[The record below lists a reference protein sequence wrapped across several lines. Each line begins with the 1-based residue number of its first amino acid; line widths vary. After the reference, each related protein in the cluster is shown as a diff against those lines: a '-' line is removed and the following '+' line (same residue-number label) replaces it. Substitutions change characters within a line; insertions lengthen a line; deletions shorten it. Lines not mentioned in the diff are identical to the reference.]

1 MVSTSW
7 ELRFGVCHGSALT
20 ILGFDGKPANRR
32 SWSLARREKKTD
44 VKLENWVIL
53 TLTWCY
59 DYLPLYLTWIV
70 SYEDVRVTILN
81 RIITLI
87 HFPVSDL
94 VFAFIFTFNLVLQ
107 RHDDVTSSSFKLKMK
122 VDLKNL

>member
-1 MVSTSW
+1 MLYFQLHLCVVKV
-7 ELRFGVCHGSALT
+7 LD
-20 ILGFDGKPANRR
+20 IDGKPATGR
-32 SWSLARREKKTD
+32 SWSLARLKKKTD
-44 VKLENWVIL
+44 VELENWVIL

-59 DYLPLYLTWIV
+59 DYLPLYLSWIV

-94 VFAFIFTFNLVLQ
+94 FFAFICIFNLVLQ
-107 RHDDVTSSSFKLKMK
+107 RHDDVT
-122 VDLKNL
+122 